1 MPLATAPGKL
11 VIFGDYAVL
20 EGAPAAATSVGVL
33 ARAQVDVIDG
43 RRSVFID
50 AAGGNAYDFSVD
62 PGEGLTWIGDSPGER
77 GRIPHA
83 VLDTCYELMH
93 LRGPVPTM
101 RISLNT
107 DAFFAGLGDRAEKL
121 GLGSSAAVLV
131 ALTGALVD
139 ALEIPVETGSLL
151 RVCQAA
157 HRRFQGGKG
166 SGIDVAT
173 SVLGGVVGVKK
184 NPQDEFVV
192 ADALQWPDGLLLLP
206 VWSGNSA
213 STPELIARFDAYRE
227 QNPEAF
233 RHHLRNLGRYA
244 EQANRAWRAVAVAET
259 LSAIAGYDNALRA
272 LDYDADIGVN
282 TEDHERIR
290 GLAEG
295 HGAIYK
301 TSGAGGGDF
310 GIVLTDSQDV
320 ARLVTEDLTAAGYRV
335 FDEELG
341 VEGLTLV
348 RDH

>member
-1 MPLATAPGKL
+1 MTVATAPGKL

-20 EGAPAAATSVGVL
+20 EGAPAAATAVGVL
-33 ARAQVDVIDG
+33 ARAHVDVIDG
-43 RRSVFID
+43 PRSVFID
-50 AAGGNAYDFSVD
+50 AAGGNAYDFAIQ
-62 PGEGLTWIGDSPGER
+62 PGEGLTWIGDSPGDR
-77 GRIPHA
+77 GRIPQA
-83 VLDTCYELMH
+83 VMDTCYELMH

-101 RISLNT
+101 RISLDT

-131 ALTGALVD
+131 ALAGALLD
-139 ALEIPVETGSLL
+139 ALEIPAQTDSLL
-151 RVCQAA
+151 KVCQAA

-173 SVLGGVVGVKK
+173 ALLGGVVGVKR
-184 NPQDEFVV
+184 NPQDAFVV
-192 ADALQWPDGLLLLP
+192 AEPLPWPEGLVLLP

-213 STPELIARFDAYRE
+213 STPELIARFDAYRDE
-227 QNPEAF
+227 NPDAF

-244 EQANRAWRAVAVAET
+244 EQANRAWRASAVAET

-272 LDYDADIGVN
+272 LDYDAGIGVN
-282 TEDHERIR
+282 TDDHERIR

-310 GIVLTDSQDV
+310 GIVLTDSKDV
-320 ARLVTEDLTAAGYRV
+320 AGVVTEDLHAAGYRV
-335 FDEELG
+335 LEEKLG
-341 VEGLTLV
+341 VDGLTLT